1 MIGGPRIN
9 SGRKPDPV
17 KDAIAEKFHLS
28 PRQRRDLTPK
38 LIEQLNRCQS
48 DEARCL
54 ILGVRDFMNEAL

>member
-1 MIGGPRIN
+1 MTGGPRIN

-17 KDAIAEKFHLS
+17 KDAIMEKFHLS

-38 LIEQLNRCQS
+38 LIEQLYWCKD

-54 ILGVRDFMNEAL
+54 ILGVRNFMHEAL